1 MNPTPGSIQIHDQEA
16 IQIVI
21 AEAERRGISK
31 RGGRQIAAAII
42 KDWASMQE
50 ESDPKGE
57 MISLLSRIEEM
68 NRTTKEI

>member
-1 MNPTPGSIQIHDQEA
+1 MKTAPETIQIHDSEA

-21 AEAERRGISK
+21 DEANRRGISN

-42 KDWASMQE
+42 KDWKSQQE

-57 MISLLSRIEEM
+57 MISILSRLEEM
-68 NRTTKEI
+68 KKTKEI